1 MDYWRKQQDKPLYPD
16 LLWSKPV
23 TKRGAGK
30 LLIIGGNAHGFSNVA
45 QVYAEADRFGAG
57 HIRAVVPDSLSKL
70 TKGLPFIEYA
80 PSNPSG
86 GFAKSALGTLLEL
99 AEWSDGVL
107 IAGDLGKN
115 SETSLLLDS
124 FLDTCPGLVIISPE
138 GLSSISISTNEL
150 VFSPNRVVIWTRS
163 ELQKATISLKMS
175 KTVTSQTGKSQ
186 FAEILHDVSIWALA
200 NIVEIDEYTIW
211 VACNGEVISTDTDMV
226 SISAK
231 FAVWAIQNPTKI
243 KEALVCASWELKSSN
258 P

>member
-86 GFAKSALGTLLEL
+86 GFAKSALGTLPEL

-124 FLDTCPGLVIISPE
+124 FLDTYPGLVIISPE
-138 GLSSISISTNEL
+138 GQSSLSLFTNEL
-150 VFSPNRVVIWTRS
+150 VSSPSRVVIWSRS
-163 ELQKATISLKMS
+163 ALQKAATSLKVPKAVTS
-175 KTVTSQTGKSQ
+175 KTGKAQ
-186 FAEILHDVSIWALA
+186 LAEILHDVSIGALA
-200 NIVEIDEYTIW
+200 NIVVIDEDTIW
-211 VACNGEVISTDTDMV
+211 VACNGEVISTDNDIP
-226 SISAK
+226 SSSAK
-231 FAVWAIQNPTKI
+231 FAVWTIQNPEKV